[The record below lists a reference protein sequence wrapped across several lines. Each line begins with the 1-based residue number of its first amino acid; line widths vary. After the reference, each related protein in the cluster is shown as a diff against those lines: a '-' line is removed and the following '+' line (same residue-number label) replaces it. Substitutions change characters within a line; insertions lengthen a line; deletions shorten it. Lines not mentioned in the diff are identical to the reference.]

1 MNHSGKFFGKIV
13 LSLVIVPVATL
24 VLGEAFTHLYNI
36 TLDAGIVERVSF
48 TFGKPLIFA
57 LVAVMELIMIAFVRL
72 RLSPLIVCLA
82 APESATPALEARA
95 RRAALGIPW
104 ALILITAG
112 FWITGTLAFYA
123 MNGWKAPGG
132 TPLAWTL
139 SFKLSEG
146 VLSATLNALI
156 VDIVLLA
163 PKKALRIE
171 RIRAGERDRFA
182 ESRDMIAV
190 IAASAT
196 LVTHLAY
203 VGRYFIERDPATA
216 GPSMPVASFV
226 AVGTAVAA
234 LLVACVALSR
244 AEDRRQAL
252 ALRARIV
259 ELGSSERVDL
269 AARAAV
275 LNFDAN
281 GALADAFNGY
291 TESLRVMVLEID
303 SSMDILSE
311 SCGGLSARTDA
322 MKRDMSEIARAV
334 GGIGETVEAEANSVE
349 ESSASIDMIGRNIE
363 RLHGAVAEQAAVVAQ
378 SGAGIEEL
386 IANVRSIA
394 LNVEQVDT
402 QYDGLKSASESGAA
416 RIAEANAQ
424 IEKVAAM
431 SGLVLDA
438 NRAIASIA
446 ARTNLLAMNAAIEA
460 AHAGEAGAG
469 FSVVADEIR
478 KLAEQSGAQS
488 KEVGARL
495 KEVKSSVDAAVLA
508 AGGAAEGFAEVSKR
522 IEAVSSHQE
531 EIRNA
536 LREQAEG
543 SKQVLDAIGTINGV
557 TETVKDGAREMT
569 DGAKSL
575 MEGMRKL
582 NELSA
587 RVREEMRIIASDVES
602 IGASFTDVLALVG
615 ANDGAIERVNS
626 RVRRFGV

>member
-1 MNHSGKFFGKIV
+1 MNHPVKFFGKVVLSIV
-13 LSLVIVPVATL
+13 LLPVLTL

-36 TLDAGIVERVSF
+36 TLDASLGQRVAF
-48 TFGKPLIFA
+48 TFAKPLIFV
-57 LVAVMELIMIAFVRL
+57 LVAVMELIMIAAVRF
-72 RLSPLIVCLA
+72 RLNPLIRYLA
-82 APESATPALEARA
+82 APAAADGELEARA

-104 ALILITAG
+104 ALIVVTLG
-112 FWITGTLAFYA
+112 FWVVGTLAFYA

-132 TPLAWTL
+132 TPLAWAL
-139 SFKLSEG
+139 SFKICEG

-156 VDIVLLA
+156 VDLIMLE
-163 PKKALRIE
+163 PKKALHIE
-171 RIRAGERDRFA
+171 RIRPGERDRFA
-182 ESRDMIAV
+182 ESRDMIAT
-190 IAASAT
+190 IAAAAT
-196 LVTHLAY
+196 MTTHLAY
-203 VGRYFIERDPATA
+203 VGRYFIERNPAAA
-216 GPSMPVASFV
+216 GPSMPVVSFG
-226 AVGTAVAA
+226 AVGAVVAA
-234 LLVACVALSR
+234 LLVTCIALSR
-244 AEDRRQAL
+244 AEDRRQAS
-252 ALRARIV
+252 ALRTRIV

-291 TESLRVMVLEID
+291 TESLRGMVVEID
-303 SSMDILSE
+303 SAMDILSE
-311 SCGGLSARTDA
+311 SCGGLSTRTDV
-322 MKRDMSEIARAV
+322 MQRDMAEIAEAV
-334 GGIGETVEAEANSVE
+334 AGIGETVEAEANSVA
-349 ESSASIDMIGRNIE
+349 ESSASIGMIGRNIE
-363 RLHGAVAEQAAVVAQ
+363 RLHEAVDEQAAVVAQ

-402 QYDGLKSASESGAA
+402 QYDGLKAASETGAA

-469 FSVVADEIR
+469 FSVVAGEIR

-495 KEVKSSVDAAVLA
+495 KEVKASIDAAVLA

-522 IEAVSSHQE
+522 IEAVASHQE

-536 LREQAEG
+536 LSEQSEG

-569 DGAKSL
+569 DGARSL
-575 MEGMRKL
+575 VEGMRKL

-587 RVREEMRIIASDVES
+587 RVRDEMRTIVADVES
-602 IGASFTDVLALVG
+602 IGAEFGRVIELVSS
-615 ANDGAIERVNS
+615 NDGAIDRVNS